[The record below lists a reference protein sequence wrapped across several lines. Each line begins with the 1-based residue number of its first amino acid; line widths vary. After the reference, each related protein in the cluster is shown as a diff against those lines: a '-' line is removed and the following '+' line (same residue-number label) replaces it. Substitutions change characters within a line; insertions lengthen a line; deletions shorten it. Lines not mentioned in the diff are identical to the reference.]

1 MRHHGRRITRIHH
14 RSGMC
19 RPSRKGLLPMIEIRD
34 PRLTTRMRTPAAAAA
49 MLSVCVAATACSMEE
64 TALRQITP
72 NAVVYIDGWD
82 QDGDRGDRALV
93 EQKPSGMWVLPAYAP
108 FRDRSGGGF
117 TVRVTLDPKRGFV
130 V

>member
-93 EQKPSGMWVLPAYAP
+93 ERLEEHTSELQSLAY
-108 FRDRSGGGF
+108 
-117 TVRVTLDPKRGFV
+117 V
-130 V
+130 VCRLLLEKINIKS